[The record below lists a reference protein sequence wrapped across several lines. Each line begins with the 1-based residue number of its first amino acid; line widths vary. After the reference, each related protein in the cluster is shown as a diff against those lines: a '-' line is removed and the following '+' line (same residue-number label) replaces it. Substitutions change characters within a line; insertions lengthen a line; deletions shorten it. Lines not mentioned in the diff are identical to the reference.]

1 MCCRGGASS
10 RGSGEEEGRRTGR
23 MCVIATDIGTSLLSL
38 NVYET
43 PPTDT
48 PTLLNLPTGVISQ
61 YLVGNAIGSIIQVL
75 ASELH

>member
-1 MCCRGGASS
+1 
-10 RGSGEEEGRRTGR
+10 

-48 PTLLNLPTGVISQ
+48 PTLLNLSTGFTSQ
-61 YLVGNAIGSIIQVL
+61 YVVDNAIGSIIQVL
-75 ASELH
+75 ASEVH

>member
-1 MCCRGGASS
+1 
-10 RGSGEEEGRRTGR
+10 